1 LIGSEFTRTSLVMSN
16 QPFERTRV
24 TIFGEPGGG
33 SMIRINQLC
42 FSVAHPLAV
51 AFLAAWM
58 STSYTAWAQTS
69 DVPPL
74 EQTTECM
81 FKVLQTMPDVSEPKL
96 GITTSEGWTHPFLEY
111 RAAEALSG
119 VTPIRFIA
127 KKADRG
133 GYWFL
138 AVKSGLGA
146 PEFHV
151 TDAVI
156 RKWKAQCIADATVL
170 FP

>member
-1 LIGSEFTRTSLVMSN
+1 MRTPS
-16 QPFERTRV
+16 
-24 TIFGEPGGG
+24 I
-33 SMIRINQLC
+33 
-42 FSVAHPLAV
+42 AV
-51 AFLAAWM
+51 AFFSAWVA
-58 STSYTAWAQTS
+58 TLCTALAQTN
-69 DVPPL
+69 DVPPPL
-74 EQTTECM
+74 QKTVECM
-81 FKVLQTMPDVSEPKL
+81 FEVLRTMPEVSEPKL
-96 GITTSEGWTHPFLEY
+96 GVTTSEGWAHPFLEY

-119 VTPIRFIA
+119 VYPIRFNA

-156 RKWKAQCIADATVL
+156 KKWKAQCRADANVL

>member
-1 LIGSEFTRTSLVMSN
+1 VIDMSSVVPRFLFALVAISY
-16 QPFERTRV
+16 
-24 TIFGEPGGG
+24 
-33 SMIRINQLC
+33 
-42 FSVAHPLAV
+42 AV
-51 AFLAAWM
+51 A
-58 STSYTAWAQTS
+58 AQAT
-69 DVPPL
+69 DVPTPL
-74 EQTTECM
+74 EQTAECM
-81 FKVLQTMPDVSEPKL
+81 FEVLKTMPEVSEPKL
-96 GITTSEGWTHPFLEY
+96 GATTSEGWTHPFVEY

-119 VTPIRFIA
+119 VTPIRFDA

-151 TDAVI
+151 TDTVI
-156 RKWKAQCIADATVL
+156 KKWKVQCRANATVL

>member
-1 LIGSEFTRTSLVMSN
+1 
-16 QPFERTRV
+16 
-24 TIFGEPGGG
+24 
-33 SMIRINQLC
+33 
-42 FSVAHPLAV
+42 
-51 AFLAAWM
+51 
-58 STSYTAWAQTS
+58 
-69 DVPPL
+69 
-74 EQTTECM
+74 
-81 FKVLQTMPDVSEPKL
+81 MPEVSEPKL
-96 GITTSEGWTHPFLEY
+96 GVTTSEGWAHPFLEY
-111 RAAEALSG
+111 RAAEELSG
-119 VTPIRFIA
+119 VYPIRFNA

-156 RKWKAQCIADATVL
+156 KKWKAQCSADANVL

>member
-1 LIGSEFTRTSLVMSN
+1 MRTPS
-16 QPFERTRV
+16 
-24 TIFGEPGGG
+24 
-33 SMIRINQLC
+33 
-42 FSVAHPLAV
+42 LAV
-51 AFLAAWM
+51 AFLAAWVA
-58 STSYTAWAQTS
+58 TSYTALAQTTE
-69 DVPPL
+69 VPPPL
-74 EQTTECM
+74 EQTAKCM
-81 FKVLQTMPDVSEPKL
+81 FEVLKAMPEVSEPKL
-96 GITTSEGWTHPFLEY
+96 GVSTSDGWAHPFLEY

-119 VTPIRFIA
+119 KTPIRFNA

-156 RKWKAQCIADATVL
+156 KKWKGQCRADATVL